1 VIEAHDIAAFEAE
14 RRRLAGLAYRMLG
27 SLAEADDVLQDAW
40 IRWQNANRAEIESP
54 AAFLTRVVTRLCLD
68 RMKAAKASRE
78 TYVGP
83 WLPEPV
89 ADDDSVDSGTGSDLA
104 ADLSVALLLAL
115 ERLSPLERAA
125 FLLHDVFDLDYAE
138 VARTLERSEDA
149 CRQLA
154 ARARSNVQQA
164 RTRFPVSREKG
175 EQIAAAFLTA
185 SREGDTDQLLRLLA
199 ADAQLRTDGGGLRR
213 AALNPILGAERIAR
227 FYAGIARKHPADQPA
242 DRPSGKPS
250 ARPTPTARLLLLN
263 GLPGYIS
270 FDAEGCLQTTT
281 LELDGDRIVAIY
293 VVRNP
298 TKLRGVAAWA

>member
-1 VIEAHDIAAFEAE
+1 MIEAHDIAVFEAE

-40 IRWQNANRAEIESP
+40 IRWQNANRSEIESP
-54 AAFLTRVVTRLCLD
+54 PAFLTRVVTRLCLD
-68 RMKAAKASRE
+68 RMKAAQASRE

-89 ADDDSVDSGTGSDLA
+89 ADEAAVSSSFGGQGGSDLA

-154 ARARSNVQQA
+154 ARARANVQQS

-213 AALNPILGAERIAR
+213 AALNPIFGAERIAR
-227 FYAGIARKHPADQPA
+227 FYAGIARKHPADPSSPRPA
-242 DRPSGKPS
+242 P
-250 ARPTPTARLLLLN
+250 AARLMTLN

-281 LELDGDRIVAIY
+281 LELDGDQIVAVY

>member
-227 FYAGIARKHPADQPA
+227 FYAGIARKHPADQA
-242 DRPSGKPS
+242 SS
-250 ARPTPTARLLLLN
+250 RPTPTARLLLLN